1 MNNTWIDNAIFYHIY
16 PLGFCGAPIK
26 NDYNLQPV
34 ERLYKIMDWVDHF
47 KKLGVNALYLGPV
60 FESAEHGYDTTNYF
74 EVDRR
79 LGTNETLKKVID
91 ELHRNDIK
99 VILDGVF
106 NHVGRDFFAFKDLQK
121 FGENSMFRDWF
132 AGLDFLKSS
141 PLGDPFTYETWDG
154 HYNLVKLNLDYPFV
168 CEHLFNALKMW
179 IEEFDIDGLR
189 LDAADTLTKFFMQ
202 NLSSFTKSIKPDFW
216 LMGEVVHGDYNNWA
230 NPKSLHSTTNYE
242 CYKGLY
248 SSFND
253 NNMHEIAYSMR
264 RQSSDNGMYKNLKLY
279 NFLDN
284 HDVNRI
290 ATSLHQRRHLYP
302 LHIMLFTIPGIPS
315 IYYGSEWGIGGEKG
329 GHNDMQ
335 LRPNLDLDSMYR
347 KFDESL
353 IKTISKLSNIRKS
366 SDALKNGDYTE
377 IKVEPDFFIFS
388 RKTETQN
395 LIILINSSDEEKFF
409 EFRSNSVRDL
419 LNHDESFEC
428 NSIPVPAN
436 LGRIL
441 EIN

>member
-1 MNNTWIDNAIFYHIY
+1 
-16 PLGFCGAPIK
+16 
-26 NDYNLQPV
+26 
-34 ERLYKIMDWVDHF
+34 
-47 KKLGVNALYLGPV
+47 
-60 FESAEHGYDTTNYF
+60 
-74 EVDRR
+74 
-79 LGTNETLKKVID
+79 
-91 ELHRNDIK
+91 
-99 VILDGVF
+99 
-106 NHVGRDFFAFKDLQK
+106 
-121 FGENSMFRDWF
+121 
-132 AGLDFLKSS
+132 LDFLKSS

>member
-132 AGLDFLKSS
+132 ACLDFLKSS